1 MTNPCPCGLP
11 EPYADCCGRFHRG
24 EQNAPTAERLMRSR
38 YCAFAVGEPE
48 YLLDTWHPDTRP
60 KRLRLDPAQEWTRLE
75 ILGRTGGS
83 LLQNEGTVEFRAH
96 YRYQGRDD
104 AQHENSRF
112 VREGGRWYYA
122 GEEL

>member
-24 EQNAPTAERLMRSR
+24 DQHAPTAERLMRSR
-38 YCAFAVGEPE
+38 YCAFAVGEPG
-48 YLLDTWHPDTRP
+48 YLLDTWHPTTRP

-75 ILGRTGGS
+75 ILGQTGGS

-96 YRYQGRDD
+96 YRHQGRDD
-104 AQHENSRF
+104 SQHENSRF
-112 VREGGRWYYA
+112 VREGGRWYYVDA
-122 GEEL
+122 R

>member
-1 MTNPCPCGLP
+1 VTNPCPCGLP

-24 EQNAPTAERLMRSR
+24 DQHAPTAERLMRSR
-38 YCAFAVGEPE
+38 YCAFAVGESG

-60 KRLRLDPAQEWTRLE
+60 KRLRLDPAQEWTQLE
-75 ILGRTGGS
+75 ILGHTGGS

-96 YRYQGRDD
+96 YHYRGEAD

-112 VREGGRWYYA
+112 VREGGRWYYVDA
-122 GEEL
+122 L